1 MEETNE
7 TNKDPN
13 ISLLQRKLKE
23 LKGCSCTYD
32 EIDNKCYWHGK

>member
-23 LKGCSCTYD
+23 CIPQDKEG
-32 EIDNKCYWHGK
+32 E